1 MSKNVLI
8 IAPSGAGKTSSVRT
22 LESKE
27 TFLFNALKKD
37 LPWKGSAKQYT
48 YLKKGEDGEF
58 TGNMYATSDSKVV
71 EKFLDYI
78 NTDMLHIKNVII
90 DDNTFLTA
98 LELHRRKSEG
108 WDRFDIILDNFLKLV
123 EKSKNLREDLT
134 VFFMH
139 HVKTEGDGLL
149 EEKSMS
155 AMSYGKALDQKMG
168 SMEAHFTVVLRA
180 AKESD
185 GNTIDYVFYTRDAH
199 STVKTPIGMF
209 ETEKI
214 PNDLKMVKDAINCYY
229 NEEC

>member
-1 MSKNVLI
+1 M
-8 IAPSGAGKTSSVRT
+8 
-22 LESKE
+22 
-27 TFLFNALKKD
+27 FNALKKD

-48 YLKKGEDGEF
+48 YFSKDNPN
-58 TGNMYATSDSKVV
+58 GNMYATSDSKIV
-71 EKFLDYI
+71 EQFLDHI
-78 NTDMLHIKNVII
+78 NTKMPHITDIVI

-123 EKSKNLREDLT
+123 EKSKNLREGLT
-134 VFFMH
+134 VYFLH
-139 HVKTEGDGLL
+139 HTKVEGDGLL
-149 EEKSMS
+149 EDKVTS

-214 PNDLKMVKDAINCYY
+214 PNDLKMVKEAINCYY